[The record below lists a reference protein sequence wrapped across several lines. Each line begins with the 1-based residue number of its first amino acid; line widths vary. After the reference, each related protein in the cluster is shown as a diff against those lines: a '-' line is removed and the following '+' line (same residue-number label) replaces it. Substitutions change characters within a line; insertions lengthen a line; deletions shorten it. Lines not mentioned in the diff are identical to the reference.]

1 MEGYEPSNMGSNVFL
16 VRQQQCNLACSLM
29 VAMCSIHNGRV
40 RDTEELRQ
48 ARGPQ
53 SVCSMTVWFLDVELE
68 AVDICLTLVDLL

>member
-1 MEGYEPSNMGSNVFL
+1 
-16 VRQQQCNLACSLM
+16 M

>member
-1 MEGYEPSNMGSNVFL
+1 
-16 VRQQQCNLACSLM
+16 M

-40 RDTEELRQ
+40 RDAEELKQ

-53 SVCSMTVWFLDVELE
+53 SVCFMIVWLLYIDLE